1 MLWKSWCDG
10 GPFFKVAKK
19 RWYEP
24 CVMHIYTSQPCHC
37 LCRVRSIFYMYD
49 LKQVW
54 LLASYHM
61 LYISGTH
68 TWFSWN
74 QNSMFPR
81 RPGHEFHHL
90 SSMCLFCISPTKYF
104 KMNLRQ
110 AWTVHI
116 TPEVTKPFEPLSVC
130 MRWDRGEIQ
139 PGSVHPEFIMSCLC
153 LSFHCD
159 DAAFMM
165 LWASMLAPQKPN

>member
-1 MLWKSWCDG
+1 MIWTLCYAYLHFTTLPRSLQGEK
-10 GPFFKVAKK
+10 
-19 RWYEP
+19 
-24 CVMHIYTSQPCHC
+24 HI
-37 LCRVRSIFYMYD
+37 VYMYD

-54 LLASYHM
+54 LLASYLM
-61 LYISGTH
+61 SYISGTH

-74 QNSMFPR
+74 QNSMFPQ
-81 RPGHEFHHL
+81 RPGHEFHRNA
-90 SSMCLFCISPTKYF
+90 SMWLFCISPTKYF

-159 DAAFMM
+159 DAATDDVIGINV
-165 LWASMLAPQKPN
+165 STSKTKPTMF